1 VIFMDTEPLP
11 TIAIGCDHAGL
22 ALKRALT
29 DALRAAGHDVLDLGT
44 HDDRRV
50 DYPDFA
56 HAVCAAVE
64 AGRAQRGVLICG
76 SGVGMA
82 IAANRHPGIRCA
94 VASETTTARLCREHN
109 DANVIAMGARLIDEA
124 TARGI
129 LRVFLGTPF
138 EGGRHMQRL
147 DKLAPL
153 PSADGK
159 SLAVQGA
166 TV

>member
-1 VIFMDTEPLP
+1 MDTEPLP
-11 TIAIGCDHAGL
+11 TIAIGCDHAGP
-22 ALKRALT
+22 ALKRALA
-29 DALRAAGHDVLDLGT
+29 DALRGAGYAVLDMGT
-44 HDDRRV
+44 HDDSRV

-64 AGRAQRGVLICG
+64 EGRAQRGVLICG

-109 DANVIAMGARLIDEA
+109 DANVIALGARLIDEA
-124 TARGI
+124 TAREI
-129 LRVFLGTPF
+129 LRVFLGTAF

-147 DKLAPL
+147 DKLAP
-153 PSADGK
+153 AIM
-159 SLAVQGA
+159 LAVQGT